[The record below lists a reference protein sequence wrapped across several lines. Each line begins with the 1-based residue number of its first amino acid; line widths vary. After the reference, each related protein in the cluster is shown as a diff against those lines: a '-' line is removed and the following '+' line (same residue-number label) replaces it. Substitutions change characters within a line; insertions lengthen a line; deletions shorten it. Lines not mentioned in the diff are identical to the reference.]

1 MVGAVGIEPT
11 TLSLSYREI
20 GIKIP
25 GCARGDA
32 LITFVARIV
41 RRVVT
46 SFPRCLFAPAMGGI
60 FAEFAPMPCVRFWH
74 KVDIGASELLLCNL
88 IPKPHSVVP
97 KSLL

>member
-1 MVGAVGIEPT
+1 MTYRNSNRKLIDCPHRN
-11 TLSLSYREI
+11 SLSVRLE
-20 GIKIP
+20 
-25 GCARGDA
+25 
-32 LITFVARIV
+32 LITFVARNV

-88 IPKPHSVVP
+88 IPEPHFASR
-97 KSLL
+97 KSLM